1 MTRQSR
7 PSYPVDPVQHTYA
20 RVLAAV
26 VVLDLVLLAAGLVLY
41 ASGALPSSI
50 EVGSVPDVWHLSAQA
65 LAAEI
70 GDGTR
75 AWIESP
81 GEGRS
86 LAFASLVAFPA
97 SMIVM
102 TGVAAVLYLRHRRVV
117 YAVITLAVLV
127 VFVLAALGFVS

>member
-1 MTRQSR
+1 MRRQPP
-7 PSYPVDPVQHTYA
+7 PSFPVDPVQHTYA
-20 RVLAAV
+20 RVLAVV
-26 VVLDLVLLAAGLVLY
+26 VVLDLVFLAVGLLLY

-50 EVGSVPDVWHLSAQA
+50 EVGVVPDVWHLSAQE
-65 LAAEI
+65 LAAQI

-86 LAFASLVAFPA
+86 IAFASLVAFPA

-102 TGVAAVLYLRHRRVV
+102 TGVAAVLYVRHRRLV
-117 YAVITLAVLV
+117 YAAITLAVLV
-127 VFVLAALGFVS
+127 VFVAAALGFVS